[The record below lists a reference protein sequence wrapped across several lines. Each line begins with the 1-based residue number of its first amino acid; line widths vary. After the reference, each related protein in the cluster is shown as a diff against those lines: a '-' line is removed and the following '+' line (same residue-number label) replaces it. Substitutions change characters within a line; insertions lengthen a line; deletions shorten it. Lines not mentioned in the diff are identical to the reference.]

1 MEKNQNF
8 LQSCVEGG
16 GMRSQPWLQ
25 ESENRVLD
33 FVLKGKTVTWKVRFS
48 PGTQAFAQWTEDVCS
63 SGVALYF
70 ALARNGIKAEE
81 EEEMPGKHWGQTWRC
96 TDLQK

>member
-48 PGTQAFAQWTEDVCS
+48 PGTQAFAQ
-63 SGVALYF
+63 
-70 ALARNGIKAEE
+70 
-81 EEEMPGKHWGQTWRC
+81 
-96 TDLQK
+96 